1 MNRTMMRMFVC
12 LVSGTLFLLP
22 AACSKKKQEE
32 PAPVENAEQQDQAA
46 ENDAAGDEHAADEH
60 EEAKDDE
67 APQNMYG
74 GPIYNG
80 DPALDVTAALV
91 KAGGGAEDFDFS
103 KALVSML
110 GEDTVNAEVAK
121 LTEQYGEDEVKVF
134 VNGMTYAVNKAL
146 EIAGDKGIEL
156 PEPADLEG
164 VELAKKLVEAGKTED
179 GTWWSGYLFDIALS
193 HDIHNLVMADI
204 NQNPDL
210 GHDQD
215 KIVHKI
221 LNQAMYDV
229 AQALDYTD
237 VKLADLH

>member
-1 MNRTMMRMFVC
+1 MNRTMIRMFVC
-12 LVSGTLFLLP
+12 LVAGTLFLLP
-22 AACSKKKQEE
+22 AACSKKSEE
-32 PAPVENAEQQDQAA
+32 PAPVEENVDPQADANAQDAA
-46 ENDAAGDEHAADEH
+46 EGAEKADDQ
-60 EEAKDDE
+60 EEAKEEE

-80 DPALDVTAALV
+80 EPALDVTAALV
-91 KAGGGAEDFDFS
+91 KAGGGADDFDFS

-110 GEDTVNAEVAK
+110 GEDTVNAEVKK
-121 LTEQYGEDEVKVF
+121 LTEQYGEDEVKIF
-134 VNGMTYAVNKAL
+134 VDGMTYAVNKAL
-146 EIAGDKGIEL
+146 EIAGEKDIEL

-164 VELAKKLVEAGKTED
+164 VELAKTLVKAGTTED

-210 GHDQD
+210 GHKQD

-229 AQALDYTD
+229 AQALEIND